1 MRAGRRKWGEPI
13 DESRNLQLLSCQQK
27 TVAFNQQNVS
37 VGSEYQCKCGRPFF
51 DARRRPTSLK
61 ALSNEALVIDER
73 YGEDGRTRWV
83 KANELSMCH
92 TLGSTGS
99 HVLCMRKGG

>member
-37 VGSEYQCKCGRPFF
+37 VGSEYQCKCGLTFF
-51 DARRRPTSLK
+51 
-61 ALSNEALVIDER
+61 
-73 YGEDGRTRWV
+73 
-83 KANELSMCH
+83 
-92 TLGSTGS
+92 
-99 HVLCMRKGG
+99 